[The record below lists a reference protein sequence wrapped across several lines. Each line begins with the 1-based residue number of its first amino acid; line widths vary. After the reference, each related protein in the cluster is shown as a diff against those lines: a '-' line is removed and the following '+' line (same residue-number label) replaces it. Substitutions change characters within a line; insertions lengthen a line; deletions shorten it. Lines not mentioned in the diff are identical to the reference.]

1 MLKYSLVR
9 RVHYKEG
16 MQEVVLFTSEKAEEL
31 EIVMHEEIAKWC
43 LKNPSK
49 VFEVVYKSSTDI
61 AFFVDHGV
69 LVVFDTTL
77 KIED

>member
-9 RVHYKEG
+9 RVHYKDGLE
-16 MQEVVLFTSEKAEEL
+16 EKVLFTSEKAEAVEL
-31 EIVMHEEIAKWC
+31 VMFEEIAKWC

-49 VFEVVYKSSTDI
+49 AFEAVYKSSTDI
-61 AFFVDHGV
+61 AFFVDNGV